1 MISRNDI
8 AEGFKT
14 ANKALKP
21 KDRKRTMYI
30 WKAKKNQILRAN
42 KAVEISIKIV
52 KTLLKS
58 EVRNKTNGYF
68 VS

>member
-30 WKAKKNQILRAN
+30 WKAKKPD
-42 KAVEISIKIV
+42 S
-52 KTLLKS
+52 KS
-58 EVRNKTNGYF
+58 KQ
-68 VS
+68 SS

>member
-1 MISRNDI
+1 MIFKKMISRNDI

-30 WKAKKNQILRAN
+30 WKAKKTGFQEQT
-42 KAVEISIKIV
+42 KQ
-52 KTLLKS
+52 LK
-58 EVRNKTNGYF
+58 
-68 VS
+68 